1 MPIHRPAPASPL
13 RLVLLVCLTLL
24 LASCANRTMR
34 APLPAAQTPGSA
46 IAKAEA
52 DYLLLVSIDGFRADY
67 LDRGVTPRLAALAAG
82 GVRAEALRPAF
93 PSLTFPNHY
102 TLVTGLYPDH
112 HGIVHNRI
120 EGDGE
125 KSKFV
130 YSDASTT
137 ADSRWWGGEPIWV
150 GAERHGLR
158 SATMYWPGSDAVI
171 GGIRPTYW
179 KPFDRDFSAGAR
191 VDTVLGWLDLP
202 VAQRPR
208 FMTLYFE
215 QVDRTGH
222 DYGPDSP
229 EVDAML
235 GQIDTALGRL
245 VDGLA
250 ARGLRD
256 KLNLVVVSDHGL
268 TASSAERTIVA
279 DDIVDLQRVRAVT
292 YGVVAGFA
300 PEPGQQR
307 YADAT
312 LLKPHDHMQCWRR
325 TQIPA
330 RFHYGSNPRI
340 PPIVCLAA
348 PGWMI
353 TNATW
358 LKEHA
363 DDFSRGEH
371 GYDNEIPDMRA
382 LFIASGPAFRRG
394 VRVPEFD
401 NVDVYPLLAH
411 LLRIT
416 PAHNDGNAQTMH
428 GMLRGAR

>member
-1 MPIHRPAPASPL
+1 MPSHHLTVAPPL
-13 RLVLLVCLTLL
+13 RLVLLACLA
-24 LASCANRTMR
+24 LALAACANHAAR
-34 APLPAAQTPGSA
+34 APAPPAKTTPSA
-46 IAKAEA
+46 AVAAEP
-52 DYLLLVSIDGFRADY
+52 DFLLLVSIDGFRADY
-67 LDRGVTPRLAALAAG
+67 LDRGITPHLAMLAAS
-82 GVRAEALRPAF
+82 GVHAEALRPAF

-120 EGDGE
+120 NGGGK

-130 YSDASTT
+130 SSDTSTT
-137 ADSRWWGGEPIWV
+137 ADASWWGGEPIWV
-150 GAERHGLR
+150 GAERQGLR
-158 SATMYWPGSDAVI
+158 SATMYWPGSDVAI
-171 GGIRPTYW
+171 GGVRPTYW
-179 KPFDRDFSAGAR
+179 MPFDRTFSADAR
-191 VDTVLGWLDLP
+191 VDTVLSWLDLP
-202 VAQRPR
+202 SARRPR
-208 FMTLYFE
+208 FITLYFD
-215 QVDRTGH
+215 QVDRAGH

-235 GQIDTALGRL
+235 RQVDVALGRL

-250 ARGLRD
+250 VRGLSNR
-256 KLNLVVVSDHGL
+256 LNLVVVSDHGL
-268 TASSAERTIVA
+268 TASSVERTIVA
-279 DDIVDLQRVRAVT
+279 DDIVDLQRVHPVN

-300 PEPGQQR
+300 PAPRQWR

-312 LLKPHDHMQCWRR
+312 LLRPHDHMQCWRR

-348 PGWMI
+348 PGWTI
-353 TNATW
+353 TSSAQ
-358 LKEHA
+358 LKERA

-371 GYDNEIPDMRA
+371 GYDNELPDMRA
-382 LFIASGPAFRRG
+382 LFIASGPAFRHG

-411 LLRIT
+411 LLRIR
-416 PAHNDGNAQTMH
+416 PARNDGNAQTMH